1 MNKKRNTGK
10 YFKFIVYIIIVI
22 LINVAGITL
31 FSRADLTSE
40 NIYSLSEASKEA
52 VATLSEPLTIN
63 VFFTG
68 DLPAPHNNTRRYL
81 HDMLEEYSVHSNDY
95 FNYRFYDVSA
105 KEGDLNEDAVRNQE
119 LAHSYGIYPVQI
131 RNIEQDE
138 VQFKKA
144 YMGMAM
150 IHGDITDKITSITS
164 TDGLEY
170 QITSKIEKMNNKI
183 SALLNLEDQINVR
196 LYYSTS
202 IEEIAPKLRIE
213 KLPQIQGKIESIV
226 EKLNDKYYSR
236 LEFQKLNPTGNPL
249 LEKEISEY
257 DVMTLKWPAMKDKSG
272 NIKIEKGHGSIG
284 IVVLNKEKFETIELI
299 NVMNLPLFGTQYQ
312 LVDINSLEETISEAI
327 DDVIDINKKIGY
339 LTDHGTTPLRT
350 DTSNRTS
357 AFDNFNSLL
366 SRSYTIS
373 EVNLKE
379 NGIPD
384 GIDCLIIA
392 GPKEEFSEYELF
404 EIDQFLMR
412 GKSIAFFLDPF
423 QQIMPAG
430 QQMQAM
436 YNKEPSYIPL
446 NTGIEKLI
454 LNYGVQTDASYIL
467 DEQCYEQRMS
477 QMYGGGKQSVYF
489 APLIKNKSINDK
501 MEFMKN
507 IKGLITLKTS
517 PVKPL
522 EDKLQG
528 NGLSANVLFSSSE
541 RAWEM
546 SGRISLN
553 PMMLRPPVNPSEFKS
568 YPLSLLVE
576 GEFPSY
582 FKEREI
588 PEKPATE
595 KEGEEKEEEPAIT
608 SEIKVNDST
617 EITGEK
623 RFIPNGKPGKIFVTG
638 TSELLSN
645 SIVDET
651 GQAPSSTFIMNLID
665 KLNGREAYASMRSKS
680 QRFNPLDETSP
691 GTRAFVKAFN
701 IAGLPVIVIIFGI
714 IVWMRRE
721 SRKRT
726 IQRMFEK

>member
-1 MNKKRNTGK
+1 MNKKRNSGK
-10 YFKFIVYIIIVI
+10 YLKFIVYIVIVI

-40 NIYSLSEASKEA
+40 NIYSLSEASKEV

-81 HDMLEEYSVHSNDY
+81 HDMLEEYSIHSNDY
-95 FNYRFYDVSA
+95 FNYRFYDVSV
-105 KEGDLNEDAVRNQE
+105 KEGDLSEKAVRNQE

-150 IHGDITDKITSITS
+150 IHGDITDKIPSITS

-213 KLPQIQGKIESIV
+213 KLPQIPEKIKSIV

-236 LEFQKLNPTGNPL
+236 LEFQTRNSTDNPL

-257 DVMTLKWPAMKDKSG
+257 NVMTLKWPAMKNKSG
-272 NIKIEKGHGSIG
+272 DIAIEKGHGSIG

-312 LVDINSLEETISEAI
+312 LVDINTIEETIGEAI

-350 DTSNRTS
+350 DKANRTS

-366 SRSYTIS
+366 SRSYSIS
-373 EVNLKE
+373 EVTLKE
-379 NGIPD
+379 DGIPD

-392 GPKEEFSEYELF
+392 GPKEEFTDYELF
-404 EIDQFLMR
+404 KIDQFLMR

-423 QQIMPAG
+423 KQIMPAG

-436 YNKEPSYIPL
+436 YNREPSYIPL
-446 NTGIEKLI
+446 NTGLERLI
-454 LNYGVQTDASYIL
+454 LNYGVQTSASYIL

-489 APLIKNKSINDK
+489 APLIKSKSINDK

-517 PVKPL
+517 SVKPL

-528 NGLSANVLFSSSE
+528 NGLLANVLFSSSE

-553 PMMLRPPVNPSEFKS
+553 PMMLRPPVNPSEFQS
-568 YPLSLLVE
+568 YALSLLVE

-588 PEKPATE
+588 PEKPAIE
-595 KEGEEKEEEPAIT
+595 KEGEEKEEEPTIE
-608 SEIKVNDST
+608 SEIKVNVST

-645 SIVDET
+645 SILDET

-691 GTRAFVKAFN
+691 GTRAFVKTFN

-714 IVWMRRE
+714 IIWMRRE
-721 SRKRT
+721 SRKRA